1 MLLLVRMLLI
11 NTELL
16 LISGKI
22 KWGLSPGLNKNYKHL
37 QELHTVLDL
46 PE

>member
-1 MLLLVRMLLI
+1 MLSRHTIFEVQSAELNKNENEMLLLVRMLLI

-22 KWGLSPGLNKNYKHL
+22 K
-37 QELHTVLDL
+37 
-46 PE
+46 

>member
-22 KWGLSPGLNKNYKHL
+22 KWGLSPGLNKNYKRL